1 MHWKNRQ
8 KADPISQR
16 AEALS
21 TEIATLQAQIRQ
33 LDTQLQQGPRWRSTV
48 RPQDEPAPK
57 PPVAPDPVFEQV
69 DHARVTDGSE
79 PGEPQPN
86 GAELGVRKY
95 DLAGAW
101 RRLQRHFKGPTASNP
116 KLINYLAAGSIKGL
130 RPLRYEKRVARNR
143 VIALT
148 VLLVVVLWGIIA
160 AFLHH

>member
-1 MHWKNRQ
+1 MRLRNPK

-16 AEALS
+16 AQRLTA
-21 TEIATLQAQIRQ
+21 EITALQAQIRQ
-33 LDTQLQQGPRWRSTV
+33 LDSQLQQAPRWRSTA
-48 RPQDEPAPK
+48 RRHESAHESTP
-57 PPVAPDPVFEQV
+57 APDPVFEQV
-69 DHARVTDGSE
+69 DHARVTVE
-79 PGEPQPN
+79 PESGEPPRN

-95 DLAGAW
+95 DIAGAW
-101 RRLQRHFKGPTASNP
+101 RRLRRHFKGPTASNP

-160 AFLHH
+160 AFLRH

>member
-1 MHWKNRQ
+1 MRLRNPK

-16 AEALS
+16 AQTLTA
-21 TEIATLQAQIRQ
+21 EIAALQAQIRQ
-33 LDTQLQQGPRWRSTV
+33 LDTQLQQGPRWRSTA
-48 RPQDEPAPK
+48 RPHEPAVE

-69 DHARVTDGSE
+69 DHARVTAE
-79 PGEPQPN
+79 PDSGEPRPN
-86 GAELGVRKY
+86 GVELGVRKY
-95 DLAGAW
+95 DFAGAW
-101 RRLQRHFKGPTASNP
+101 RRLRRHFKGPTASNP

-160 AFLHH
+160 AFLRH